1 MSFTEQSNLSVSLL
15 IKWGIS
21 LLLTL
26 SMFLIPESELIT
38 REIKIF
44 LAITIFA
51 IMLVIFD
58 LTDSFVTGII
68 LFMGYSVSGIVD
80 KATVFSAWSN
90 DVAWMIIG
98 ALVFAAILENTGIMT
113 RCAYIIIRKTNGS
126 YAKMLWGIY
135 ISALVVAFLTSVTGF
150 PLFAP
155 LIYGVCVGMGYKI
168 GSKEANG
175 VVFAAMTG
183 AVAPFAW
190 IYNPINA
197 GVGAA
202 IVNIFDPNLTIT
214 WMSYLKIGLP
224 WFFFDLIWMVLITKV
239 FFKSSA
245 LVDTAYFENAYL
257 KLGPVTVAQKKAV
270 ALTAIVVGYLILS
283 SFLGWTTTYAFSLLP
298 WIAFIPGI
306 DLGSAQAIRK
316 TNFSIVIF
324 TVACLAIG
332 NVGTAVGIGELI
344 SQTITPMLMGTS
356 TITYIAGVWLI
367 ATLANLLLTP
377 VAVTTALGV
386 PMMQIGT
393 ALGIDPLAT
402 LFTMMMNTS
411 NVFLP
416 HENSA
421 YLLYFAFGL
430 FTMKDFLKYNSIRMG
445 MHLVWM
451 LAVIVPYWKIIGL
464 L

>member
-1 MSFTEQSNLSVSLL
+1 MSSTEQSNLSAALW

-21 LLLTL
+21 ILLAC
-26 SMFLIPESELIT
+26 SMLLIPETELMT
-38 REIKIF
+38 QEIKLF

-68 LFMGYSVSGIVD
+68 LFMGYSISGITD

-90 DVAWMIIG
+90 DVAWMVIG

-126 YAKMLWGIY
+126 YTKMLWGIY

-168 GSKEANG
+168 GSREANG

-190 IYNPINA
+190 VYNPINA

-239 FFKSSA
+239 FFKSSVS
-245 LVDTAYFENAYL
+245 VDTAYFENAYA
-257 KLGPVTVAQKKAV
+257 KLGPVTLEQKKAA
-270 ALTAIVVGYLILS
+270 ALTALVVGYLILS
-283 SFLGWTTTYAFSLLP
+283 SFFGWTTTWAFSLLP

-306 DLGSAQAIRK
+306 NLGSSQAIRK

-344 SQTITPMLMGTS
+344 SQTITPMLVGTS
-356 TITYIAGVWLI
+356 YLTYIAGVWLI
-367 ATLANLLLTP
+367 ATVANLLLTP

-386 PMMQIGT
+386 PMMQIGVG
-393 ALGIDPLAT
+393 LGIDPLAS
-402 LFTMMMNTS
+402 LFTMVMNTS

-445 MHLVWM
+445 LHLIWM
-451 LAVIVPYWKIIGL
+451 MAVIVPYWKIIGL

>member
-1 MSFTEQSNLSVSLL
+1 MSSTEQSNLSAALW

-21 LLLTL
+21 ILLAC
-26 SMFLIPESELIT
+26 SMLLIPETELMT
-38 REIKIF
+38 QEIKLF

-68 LFMGYSVSGIVD
+68 LFMGYSISGITD

-90 DVAWMIIG
+90 DVAWMVIG
-98 ALVFAAILENTGIMT
+98 ALVFAAILENTGIMK

-126 YAKMLWGIY
+126 YTKMLWGIY

-168 GSKEANG
+168 GSREANG

-190 IYNPINA
+190 VYNPINA

-239 FFKSSA
+239 FFKSSVS
-245 LVDTAYFENAYL
+245 VDTAYFENAYA
-257 KLGPVTVAQKKAV
+257 KLGPVTLEQKKAA
-270 ALTAIVVGYLILS
+270 ALTALVVGYLILS
-283 SFLGWTTTYAFSLLP
+283 SFFGWTTTWAFSLLP

-306 DLGSAQAIRK
+306 NLGSSQAIRK

-344 SQTITPMLMGTS
+344 SQTITPMLVGTS
-356 TITYIAGVWLI
+356 YLTYIAGVWLI
-367 ATLANLLLTP
+367 ATVANLLLTP

-386 PMMQIGT
+386 PMMQIGVG
-393 ALGIDPLAT
+393 LGIDPLAT

-445 MHLVWM
+445 LHLIWM
-451 LAVIVPYWKIIGL
+451 MAVIVPYWKIIGL

>member
-1 MSFTEQSNLSVSLL
+1 MSSTEQSNLSAALW

-21 LLLTL
+21 ILLAC
-26 SMFLIPESELIT
+26 SMLLIPETELMT
-38 REIKIF
+38 QEIKLF

-68 LFMGYSVSGIVD
+68 LFMGYSISGITD

-90 DVAWMIIG
+90 DVAWMVIG

-126 YAKMLWGIY
+126 YTKMLWGIY

-168 GSKEANG
+168 GSREANG

-190 IYNPINA
+190 VYNPINA

-239 FFKSSA
+239 FFKSSVS
-245 LVDTAYFENAYL
+245 VDTAYFENAYA
-257 KLGPVTVAQKKAV
+257 KLGPVTLEQKKAA
-270 ALTAIVVGYLILS
+270 ALTALVVGYLILS
-283 SFLGWTTTYAFSLLP
+283 SFFGWTTTWAFSLLP

-306 DLGSAQAIRK
+306 NLGSSQAIRK

-344 SQTITPMLMGTS
+344 SQTITPMLVGTS
-356 TITYIAGVWLI
+356 YLTYIAGVWLI
-367 ATLANLLLTP
+367 ATVANLLLTP

-386 PMMQIGT
+386 PMMQIGVG
-393 ALGIDPLAT
+393 LGIDPLAT

-445 MHLVWM
+445 LHLIWM
-451 LAVIVPYWKIIGL
+451 MAVIVPYWKIIGL

>member
-1 MSFTEQSNLSVSLL
+1 MSSTEQSNLSAALW

-21 LLLTL
+21 ILLAC
-26 SMFLIPESELIT
+26 SMLLIPETELMT
-38 REIKIF
+38 QEIKLF

-68 LFMGYSVSGIVD
+68 LFMGYSISGITD

-90 DVAWMIIG
+90 DVAWMVIG

-126 YAKMLWGIY
+126 YTKMLWGIY

-155 LIYGVCVGMGYKI
+155 IIYGVCVGMGYKI
-168 GSKEANG
+168 GSREANG

-190 IYNPINA
+190 VYNPINA

-239 FFKSSA
+239 FFKSSVS
-245 LVDTAYFENAYL
+245 VDTAYFENAYA
-257 KLGPVTVAQKKAV
+257 KLGPVTLEQKKAA
-270 ALTAIVVGYLILS
+270 ALTALVVGYLILS
-283 SFLGWTTTYAFSLLP
+283 SFFGWTTTWAFSLLP

-306 DLGSAQAIRK
+306 NLGSSQAIRK

-344 SQTITPMLMGTS
+344 SQTITPMLVGTS
-356 TITYIAGVWLI
+356 YLTYIAGVWLI
-367 ATLANLLLTP
+367 ATVANLLLTP

-386 PMMQIGT
+386 PMMQIGVG
-393 ALGIDPLAT
+393 LGIDPLAT

-445 MHLVWM
+445 LHLIWM
-451 LAVIVPYWKIIGL
+451 MAVIVPYWKIIGL